1 MAVPSLPLPFGTCRE
16 KGPGMNVQGRRVKKS
31 PPPMSGRGD
40 GLSGRIFACLAQKG
54 MVPHNQAAERQS
66 AGLPNQH
73 SHRVSGDRLALR
85 ADAVTA
91 SARNSGRIWTR
102 DGEQDERRRVA
113 RGRWRLGSAAHPG
126 WLLAGQQQVPEVTTS
141 TDLRGVTR
149 APVLTNSRSE
159 RGRCGREGGGLSGP
173 NETFPGGG
181 AGGA

>member
-1 MAVPSLPLPFGTCRE
+1 MPR
-16 KGPGMNVQGRRVKKS
+16 KGARNECARPKSQKISSPTPGE
-31 PPPMSGRGD
+31 GD
-40 GLSGRIFACLAQKG
+40 LLSGRFFACLAQKG

-66 AGLPNQH
+66 AGLPNQCC
-73 SHRVSGDRLALR
+73 HRVSGDRLTFR
-85 ADAVTA
+85 AEAATA
-91 SARNSGRIWTR
+91 PARNSGGIWTR

-113 RGRWRLGSAAHPG
+113 RGRWRLGSAGHPG

-173 NETFPGGG
+173 NETFPGRG